1 MVNIPGYNHI
11 YEHRQD
17 QKGGGVSILLK
28 TSIPY
33 KRRKD
38 LDVFHERKTECLF
51 VEIVSKTGKP
61 IVLGSLY
68 RPPNTDITQFNDNII
83 HITEKARA
91 VA

>member
-11 YEHRQD
+11 YKHRCD

-28 TSIPY
+28 TGIPY

-38 LDVFHERKTECLF
+38 LDIFQEGKTESVF
-51 VEIVSKTGKP
+51 VEIASKAGKA